1 MRDFTKSLHSLLR
14 DRSEDLRTKLKAVDA
29 QLDAAAVAMS
39 NIRDEDDMNS
49 VFYRGAASQQRVYNS
64 TSRYNC
70 ESTMGKKERAIA
82 SFLIIPNCTF
92 TVI

>member
-49 VFYRGAASQQRVYNS
+49 VFYRGAASQQRV
-64 TSRYNC
+64 
-70 ESTMGKKERAIA
+70 
-82 SFLIIPNCTF
+82 
-92 TVI
+92 